1 MRTLIVGGGVAGLT
15 LAGKLR
21 QQGREPVVIES
32 LAEYGEHGYSL
43 GLYSFGSC
51 VLHGLG
57 VYERWTE
64 SSSEVRRYEMAN
76 EHGEVLS
83 GVDMEA
89 IGREYE
95 PMYDTTHADL
105 VKTLRS
111 ACDGVEIR
119 MGTTLTELAQH
130 DELVEVSFSD
140 GSSGRFDL
148 VCGCDGI
155 RSQVRQLV
163 FGEQPG
169 FDTGWVGWTWWGEQ
183 VFPGDL
189 IREYWMAGSFF
200 GTYPVPGK
208 STYVAALPVE
218 VIDPDARP
226 PENEVLAS
234 IRQALGELPAHEPS
248 VGRALEQAHD
258 LWPWRLADVRSEKL
272 LEGRVVLCGDAG
284 TAFLPTAGL
293 GASNALRSAAAL
305 ADQLSRA
312 DAKLAPLACELY
324 VDRHEKIVRK
334 NQSESRELAR
344 IMFVHRRPAAW
355 ARDELLKHMP
365 ERSATKQIVELMRS
379 PL

>member
-15 LAGKLR
+15 LAAKLR
-21 QQGREPVVIES
+21 QQGREPVVIEK
-32 LAEYGEHGYSL
+32 LEEYGEHGYSL

-57 VYERWTE
+57 VYEQFRE
-64 SSSEVRRYEMAN
+64 RAAEIHRYEMAN

-83 GVDMEA
+83 GVDMDE
-89 IGREYE
+89 IGHQYE

-105 VKTLRS
+105 VKVLRS
-111 ACDGVEIR
+111 ACGDLDIR
-119 MGTTLTELAQH
+119 MGTTLQEVRQH
-130 DELVEVSFSD
+130 EQLVDVTFSD
-140 GSSGRFDL
+140 GSNSQFDL

-155 RSQVRQLV
+155 HSQTRDMV
-163 FGEQPG
+163 FGEQPT
-169 FDTGWVGWTWWGEQ
+169 FDTGWVGWTWWGDQ
-183 VFPGDL
+183 VFPEGL
-189 IREYWMAGSFF
+189 IREYWMPSSFF

-208 STYVAALPVE
+208 STYVAALQAE
-218 VIDPDARP
+218 TLDPDTHPA
-226 PENEVLAS
+226 EEAVLAGLREGLGTLPEREPK
-234 IRQALGELPAHEPS
+234 INAALS
-248 VGRALEQAHD
+248 QAHD
-258 LWPWRLADVRSEKL
+258 LWPWRLADVRADEVVK
-272 LEGRVVLCGDAG
+272 GRVVLCGDAG

-324 VDRHEKIVRK
+324 VNRHLKIVRK
-334 NQSESRELAR
+334 NQSDSRNLAR
-344 IMFVHRRPAAW
+344 IMFVHHRSTTW

-365 ERSATKQIVELMRS
+365 ERSATKPIIELMRS

>member
-15 LAGKLR
+15 LAAKLR

-32 LAEYGEHGYSL
+32 QREYGEHGYSL

-57 VYERWTE
+57 VYERWAQ

-83 GVDMEA
+83 GVDMQK
-89 IGREYE
+89 IGDQYE

-105 VKTLRS
+105 VKTLKS
-111 ACDGVEIR
+111 ACGDLEIR
-119 MGTTLTELAQH
+119 MGTTLKDFSQH
-130 DELVEVSFSD
+130 DELVEATFSD
-140 GSSGRFDL
+140 GSNGQFDL

-155 RSQVRQLV
+155 HSQVRELV
-163 FGEQPG
+163 FGDQPG
-169 FDTGWVGWTWWGEQ
+169 FDTGWVGWTWWGDQ

-189 IREYWMAGSFF
+189 IREYWMTGSFF

-208 STYVAALPVE
+208 STYVAAIPVD

-226 PENEVLAS
+226 SEQQVLDR
-234 IRQALGELPAHEPS
+234 IGQALGELPEREPS
-248 VGRALEQAHD
+248 IARALEQAHD
-258 LWPWRLADVRSEKL
+258 LWPWKLADVRSKEL
-272 LEGRVVLCGDAG
+272 VRGRVALCGDAG

-293 GASNALRSAAAL
+293 GASTALRSAAAL

-312 DAKLAPLACELY
+312 DAKLVPLALELY
-324 VDRHEKIVRK
+324 VDRHEQIVRK
-334 NQSESRELAR
+334 NQSDSRNLAR
-344 IMFVHRRPAAW
+344 IMFMERRPGTW
-355 ARDELLKHMP
+355 ARDELMKHMP
-365 ERSATKQIVELMRS
+365 ERTATKQIVELMRS